1 LGDYCCW
8 APTQLTAGAQTPG
21 YRLLPR
27 NGGSGSVVVVG
38 VVVVVRVVVVVGLVV
53 DRVVVVVGAGLVEV
67 DLAVVTWHAS
77 IMNSDTMASRS
88 LKSATVKTVLRSPGG
103 DAIPRSSSSF
113 MSRPM
118 PKASHTHTR
127 QYLLSPPQKK
137 RPDSSPSR
145 QKCQT
150 PFCLTFSPP
159 ISLKLFTLP
168 Y

>member
-1 LGDYCCW
+1 M
-8 APTQLTAGAQTPG
+8 
-21 YRLLPR
+21 
-27 NGGSGSVVVVG
+27 
-38 VVVVVRVVVVVGLVV
+38 VVGLVV

-127 QYLLSPPQKK
+127 QYLLSPPKN
-137 RPDSSPSR
+137 SR
-145 QKCQT
+145 THPLPAKNA
-150 PFCLTFSPP
+150 
-159 ISLKLFTLP
+159 KLRFV
-168 Y
+168 